1 MSEPISN
8 KTPHAGLYTK
18 AAAVFFLILTGVVS
32 LFADMNYEGGRSVV
46 GQYLQLLGTS
56 ALALGLAA
64 GLGEFVGYGFRLI
77 SGALA
82 DRSRKYWWFIVGGYT
97 VQLCALPAMAFVS
110 GWELAVVF
118 LFLER
123 VGKAIR
129 KPAHDALISFAAKQ
143 TGSGFGFGLQEAMDQ
158 IGAFLGPV
166 LFSAL
171 LFQVQGG
178 GNLEVY
184 RTGLLWLFV
193 PAGLAVGITIAAR
206 FRFPHPE
213 KFEIP
218 NKTPQVAFAGFPLVF
233 WLISGA
239 SALLAMGITDFPL
252 VGLHLTKLGT
262 FPEEAIPLLY
272 AGAMAV
278 DAAAALVVGFLY
290 DRFGLK
296 ALGVLFVA
304 EVFTAP
310 LLFLAPLPG
319 ILVGMALWGISVGTQ
334 ESILKAAIG
343 DRVTEER
350 RARAYGVFHTLFG
363 AAWFVGSVIIGGL
376 YDLWGAWPLVVFS
389 VVVQGLAAGMFVLAM
404 VRDRRTAPGVEPNSR

>member
-1 MSEPISN
+1 MTKERR
-8 KTPHAGLYTK
+8 KQDHTGLYSK
-18 AAAVFFLILTGVVS
+18 GAAVFFLVLTGVVS

-56 ALALGLAA
+56 ALALGIAA

-77 SGALA
+77 SGTLA
-82 DRSRKYWWFIVGGYT
+82 DRSKKYWWFIIGGYGI
-97 VQLCALPAMAFVS
+97 QLGSLPAMAFVS

-123 VGKAIR
+123 LGKAIR
-129 KPAHDALISFAAKQ
+129 KPAHDALISFASKQ
-143 TGSGFGFGLQEAMDQ
+143 TGSGFGFGLHEAMDQ

-166 LFSAL
+166 LFSTL

-193 PAGLAVGITIAAR
+193 PAGLAVAVTVTAR

-218 NKTPQVAFAGFPLVF
+218 SKTPVVAFGGFSLVF

-239 SALLAMGITDFPL
+239 AALLAMGVTDFPL
-252 VGLHLTKLGT
+252 VGLHLTKMGS

-278 DAAAALVVGFLY
+278 DAAAALVVGALY

-296 ALGVLFVA
+296 ALGVLFVV
-304 EVFTAP
+304 EIFTAP
-310 LLFLAPLPG
+310 LLFLSPLPG

-334 ESILKAAIG
+334 ESILKAAIS
-343 DRVTEER
+343 DRVPEER
-350 RARAYGVFHTLFG
+350 RARAFGVFHTLFG
-363 AAWFVGSVIIGGL
+363 ASWFVGSVIIGAL
-376 YDLWGAWPLVVFS
+376 YDLWGAWPLVAFS
-389 VVVQGLAAGMFVLAM
+389 ITVQVAAALLFLLAM
-404 VRDRRTAPGVEPNSR
+404 KNDLRQN